1 MSKQHYTETMII
13 GMVSQKGGPGKTT
26 VTVNLA
32 AELAR
37 RGADVM
43 LVDADHGIASASNW
57 VADRAEN
64 PALPVVHSIQKQ
76 GNVRAALIDL
86 DKRYDYVLVDVAGR
100 DSQEM
105 RTAMT
110 AAHLLVVP
118 MRPSQLDLDTIP
130 RLLELIEAGRDLNPG
145 LLVAGLLSQV
155 PTNASATEDAEA
167 RGFLAD
173 YPQIPLLQT
182 MIRERKVYRDCM
194 GEGKGVIEMKNA
206 KAKAEVQVLV
216 EELLSWR

>member
-1 MSKQHYTETMII
+1 
-13 GMVSQKGGPGKTT
+13 MVSQKGGPGKTT
-26 VTVNLA
+26 VTVNVA

-182 MIRERKVYRDCM
+182 MIRERKVYRDSM